1 MIHIWAALWF
11 VFSTVTASMRA
22 SADELDD
29 SLLANVAHM
38 QQLLLPFILMSGLLV
53 LYCFA

>member
-22 SADELDD
+22 AADELDD